1 MSEDYR
7 NRRVLVIGLGRSGLA
22 ACALLSAKGANIVA
36 NDRRRRED
44 VDSGVTG
51 LEKIGVQL
59 VLGAHP
65 PELAMD
71 VDLVVLSPGVPLD
84 LALLVEARRRSIP
97 IWGELELGFRA
108 VSGPVVAVTGT
119 KGKSTTATLLHAMLL
134 ASGRDVRLAGNIGFP
149 LTAEL
154 ERATDATVFVIEVS
168 SFQLTTITSF
178 RPDVAVLL
186 DVSPDHLDWHPS
198 FSDYLKAKSRIF
210 ESQREDDWAVV
221 FGGNPVTVD
230 MARKAKS
237 KKLYF
242 DLDCLGDVYPHVHKE
257 GPWIVRHEDG
267 GTSALASL
275 EEFTV
280 PGAHNRSNAMAAS
293 AAAALLG
300 VSGEAMQDALAHFD
314 GLAHALEKVGELGGV
329 SFYNDSKATN
339 IEAVRSALE
348 SFDRPIVLILGG
360 RYKGGDFRDLRDA
373 VSRRVKLAF
382 AIGESRELVKKA
394 LDEVT
399 KVVLCQDLESA
410 VRDAH
415 RQSEQ
420 GDVVLLSPAASSF
433 DMFVDY
439 RERGE
444 RFRELV
450 KGLVA
455 ES

>member
-22 ACALLSAKGANIVA
+22 ACALLSSKGATIVA
-36 NDRRRRED
+36 NDRRRREEL
-44 VDSGVTG
+44 DSAAVA
-51 LEKIGVQL
+51 LETIGVQL
-59 VLGAHP
+59 VLGAQP
-65 PELAMD
+65 PELAAD
-71 VDLVVLSPGVPLD
+71 VDLVVTSPGVPLD
-84 LALLVEARRRSIP
+84 LAVLVEARRQSIP
-97 IWGELELGFRA
+97 IWGELELGFRE
-108 VSGPVVAVTGT
+108 VSGPIVAVTGT
-119 KGKSTTATLLHAMLL
+119 KGKSTTATLLHAMFA
-134 ASGRDVRLAGNIGFP
+134 ASGRDVRLAGNIGAP
-149 LTAEL
+149 LTSEL
-154 ERATDATVFVIEVS
+154 ASATDATVFVIEVS
-168 SFQLTTITSF
+168 SFQLTTIDNF
-178 RPDVAVLL
+178 RADVAVLL

-198 FSDYLKAKSRIF
+198 FSDYVKAKARIF
-210 ESQREDDWAVV
+210 ENQREDDWAVV

-242 DLDCLGDVYPHVHKE
+242 DLDCLGGLYPHVHKE
-257 GPWIVRHEDG
+257 GPWIVRHENG
-267 GTSALASL
+267 ETTALASL

-293 AAAALLG
+293 AAASLLG
-300 VSGEAMQDALAHFD
+300 VSGEAIEDALEQFE

-339 IEAVRSALE
+339 IQAVRAALE

-360 RYKGGDFRDLRDA
+360 RFKGGDFRELRDV

-382 AIGESRELVKKA
+382 AIGESRELVKDA

-399 KVVLCQDLESA
+399 TVELCQDLESA

-415 RQSEQ
+415 RQTEQ
-420 GDVVLLSPAASSF
+420 GDVVLLSPAGSSF

-444 RFRELV
+444 RFREIV

>member
-22 ACALLSAKGANIVA
+22 ACAFLSSQGATIVA
-36 NDRRRRED
+36 NDRRRREEL
-44 VDSGVTG
+44 DSAAVA

-59 VLGAHP
+59 VLGAQP
-65 PELAMD
+65 PELATH
-71 VDLVVLSPGVPLD
+71 VDLVVTSPGIPLD
-84 LALLVEARRRSIP
+84 LAVLVEARRQSIP
-97 IWGELELGFRA
+97 IWGELELGFRE
-108 VSGPVVAVTGT
+108 VSGPIVAVTGT
-119 KGKSTTATLLHAMLL
+119 KGKSTTATLLHAMFV
-134 ASGRDVRLAGNIGFP
+134 AAGRDVRLAGNIGAP

-154 ERATDATVFVIEVS
+154 ASATDATVFVIEAS
-168 SFQLTTITSF
+168 SFQLTTIDNF
-178 RPDVAVLL
+178 RADVAVLL

-198 FSDYLKAKSRIF
+198 FLDYVKAKARIF
-210 ESQREDDWAVV
+210 ENQREDDWAVV

-242 DLDCLGDVYPHVHKE
+242 DLDCLGDLYPHVHKE
-257 GPWIVRHEDG
+257 GPWIVRHENG
-267 GTSALASL
+267 ETTALASL

-293 AAAALLG
+293 AAASLLG
-300 VSGEAMQDALAHFD
+300 VSGEAIEDALEQFE

-339 IEAVRSALE
+339 IQAVRAALE

-360 RYKGGDFRDLRDA
+360 RFKGGDFRDLRDV

-382 AIGESRELVKKA
+382 AIGESRELVKDA

-399 KVVLCQDLESA
+399 TVKLCQDLESA

-415 RQSEQ
+415 RQTEQ
-420 GDVVLLSPAASSF
+420 GDVVLLSPAGSSF

-444 RFRELV
+444 RFRQIVHQLQ
-450 KGLVA
+450 A